1 MSVKIKNNEYRLHK
15 YKCRKEDNV
24 FLLYFF
30 DKGEYFVVNEI
41 GMDIIDFINNERKTV
56 SLQLFLEENYGKLD
70 AEKKKDIKSF
80 LEQLLFLEILY

>member
-1 MSVKIKNNEYRLHK
+1 
-15 YKCRKEDNV
+15 
-24 FLLYFF
+24 
-30 DKGEYFVVNEI
+30 
-41 GMDIIDFINNERKTV
+41 MDIIDFINNERKTV